1 MPDNQANSNTVYSGP
16 YQTKQ
21 EHSLNSNILQSARDS
36 FEAAGLYFSSNAIS
50 DASVRARYA
59 DGIRRVSK
67 MVQEEVDSGRMS
79 VADGA
84 SFCQTMRNQIM
95 EETRK
100 ITSPQALPFAQVKK
114 AQGLHLETLLDR
126 YSDRLFSKPFRSLT
140 DAEKD
145 RAYYAVIEAAGRN
158 NVKITAKTA
167 RLRVAGKVGILVTAA
182 LAGYEIATA
191 DDKVGEA
198 ARQGTVIEGGMIG
211 GALAALAVSSVCGP
225 GAPFCAIAVL
235 IIGSTAGATITG
247 AAYDVYMDEVREFQ
261 AWKIR

>member
-1 MPDNQANSNTVYSGP
+1 
-16 YQTKQ
+16 
-21 EHSLNSNILQSARDS
+21 
-36 FEAAGLYFSSNAIS
+36 
-50 DASVRARYA
+50 
-59 DGIRRVSK
+59 
-67 MVQEEVDSGRMS
+67 
-79 VADGA
+79 
-84 SFCQTMRNQIM
+84 
-95 EETRK
+95 
-100 ITSPQALPFAQVKK
+100 VKK